1 MSASRPFPQSYWVR
15 EGLLCAGAYPG
26 SPTSSVHADKCL
38 GVVAAG
44 VRRVISLMEDHEKNH
59 DGLEFTPYAPLMLQ
73 FAAERAATIE
83 FMALPIRD
91 AHAPTR
97 GQMAAIL
104 AALANAEAAGIPTFV
119 HCWGGHGRTS
129 TVVACYLIERGLSA
143 DAAIERVLELR
154 RPLPKHHYPFET
166 DQEAFVRAWVPK

>member
-15 EGLLCAGAYPG
+15 DGLLCAGAYPG
-26 SPTSSVHADKCL
+26 SPTPSDHADKCR

-44 VRRVISLMEDHEKNH
+44 VRRVISLMEDREMNH
-59 DGLEFTPYAPLMLQ
+59 DGLPFTPYAPLMQQL
-73 FAAERAATIE
+73 ATERAATIE
-83 FMALPIRD
+83 FMALPIKD
-91 AHAPTR
+91 AHAPTS

-104 AALANAEAAGIPTFV
+104 AALASAEATGTPTIV

-129 TVVACYLIERGLSA
+129 TVVACYLIGRGLSA
-143 DAAIERVLELR
+143 DAAITRVLELR
-154 RPLPKHHYPFET
+154 RPLPKHHYPFEA